1 MIFRKILILPL
12 IAIMTLLTAC
22 IDCGYNYSYEILNA
36 TNSEVQIFW
45 TQMFS
50 SPDSLTLDSGETKVL
65 FTSWHGIEPCR
76 DIPIFRD
83 VDYDLESFKV
93 VKMDSANLESNLNYL
108 SNDSWQFID
117 GTYQAT
123 INETEF

>member
-1 MIFRKILILPL
+1 MRLKKIYILAL
-12 IAIMTLLTAC
+12 FAIMTLLTAC
-22 IDCGYNYSYEILNA
+22 KDCGYNYSYEILNA
-36 TNSEVQIFW
+36 TNSDVQIFW
-45 TQMFS
+45 TQMLN
-50 SPDSLTLDSGETKVL
+50 SPDSLSLKSAEKKVL

-76 DIPIFRD
+76 DIPIFRG
-83 VDYDLESFKV
+83 VDYDLESIKV

-108 SNDSWQFID
+108 SNDSWEFIG

>member
-1 MIFRKILILPL
+1 MRLRKIYILPL

-36 TNSEVQIFW
+36 TNSEVNIFW
-45 TQMFS
+45 TQIFN
-50 SPDSLTLDSGETKVL
+50 SPDSLTLKSGETKVL
-65 FTSWHGIEPCR
+65 FTSWHGIEPCS

-83 VDYDLESFKV
+83 VEYDLESFKI

-108 SNDSWQFID
+108 SNDSWEFID

>member
-1 MIFRKILILPL
+1 MRLRKIYILPL

-36 TNSEVQIFW
+36 TNSELQIFW

-50 SPDSLTLDSGETKVL
+50 SPDSLTLESGENKVL

-83 VDYDLESFKV
+83 VDYDLDSFKV

-108 SNDSWQFID
+108 SNDSWEFID

>member
-1 MIFRKILILPL
+1 MRLRKIYILPL

-22 IDCGYNYSYEILNA
+22 IDCGYNYSYEILN
-36 TNSEVQIFW
+36 TSNSEVNIFW
-45 TQMFS
+45 TQIFN
-50 SPDSLTLDSGETKVL
+50 SPDSLTLKSGETKVL

-83 VDYDLESFKV
+83 VEYDLESFKI

-108 SNDSWQFID
+108 SNDSWEFID

>member
-1 MIFRKILILPL
+1 MRLTKIYILPL
-12 IAIMTLLTAC
+12 ITIMTWLTAC
-22 IDCGYNYSYEILNA
+22 KDCGYNYSYEIQNA
-36 TNSEVQIFW
+36 TNSEMQIFW
-45 TQMFS
+45 TQMLN
-50 SPDSLTLDSGETKVL
+50 SPDSLTLESGETKVL

-83 VDYDLESFKV
+83 IDYDLESFKV

-108 SNDSWQFID
+108 ANDSWEFID

>member
-1 MIFRKILILPL
+1 MRLRKIYILPL

-36 TNSEVQIFW
+36 TNSDVQIFW
-45 TQMFS
+45 TQMFN
-50 SPDSLTLDSGETKVL
+50 SPDSLTLESGETKVL

-83 VDYDLESFKV
+83 VEYDLESFKI

-108 SNDSWQFID
+108 SNDSWEFID